1 MDALSQKKQAEAKQH
16 IADAEKSLKTS
27 LFKRKPD
34 LDSAA
39 TSYSQAGLCYKVIK
53 DYANAIDCCQ
63 KAGDYFKQNDSFYN
77 AGK

>member
-1 MDALSQKKQAEAKQH
+1 MSDALLQKKRGEAQSF

-39 TSYSQAGLCYKVIK
+39 
-53 DYANAIDCCQ
+53 
-63 KAGDYFKQNDSFYN
+63 SFYN
-77 AGK
+77 QAGKY